1 MSTSRLSR
9 RKAHTPDATI
19 QLTDYELYE
28 LYCILE
34 KVKASNICIR
44 QDGRELLDSLM
55 HDIQT
60 LNDKE
65 FKIKRCKSC
74 KKVRDA

>member
-1 MSTSRLSR
+1 MSTSCITR

-19 QLTDYELYE
+19 QLTDYELDA
-28 LYCILE
+28 LYHILQ
-34 KVKASNICIR
+34 KVKATNICIS

-65 FKIKRCKSC
+65 FKIKQCKHC
-74 KKVRDA
+74 RKVRNG